1 MRILYCKKE
10 VKKKMY
16 SKSPEFIKRDVA
28 QHVVCYNFV
37 EDVVSPYGHN
47 VWKALCKLIHDE
59 NKRLLQKA
67 KQ

>member
-1 MRILYCKKE
+1 
-10 VKKKMY
+10 MY